1 MLPVV
6 IAILVALAVAAAVL
20 LVASTAEPDE
30 RRDDESP
37 WQAFRRGL
45 RARRHPAPDQVA
57 AAQAAQAEPV
67 DVSLAE
73 FLDATTEQG
82 EGYLHVD
89 DLSASLARAREKAV
103 RANPLRR
110 HG

>member
-6 IAILVALAVAAAVL
+6 IAILVALAVAAVVL
-20 LVASTAEPDE
+20 LVASTSDADE

-45 RARRHPAPDQVA
+45 RARRHPAPDQLA
-57 AAQAAQAEPV
+57 AAEAAEAEPV
-67 DVSLAE
+67 DLSLAE
-73 FLDATTEQG
+73 FLRATAEQG

-89 DLSASLARAREKAV
+89 DLSAGLARARDKAA
-103 RANPLRR
+103 RAIPLRR